1 MALGLESLDPSVIA
15 MNGLK
20 VSPEEARGVVE
31 MINGIGGRRIGGIP
45 VILPGINL
53 VQGLRGETAETFAMN
68 YRWLVAL
75 RDAGLLVK
83 RINIRRHQP
92 FPGTPLAMDGER
104 TSGRILN
111 RFEFYR
117 SKIRQEVDTYML
129 REIYPA
135 GTVIRDILVLDHH
148 EGHSLGKQISSYSIT
163 ARIALQLPPHSFC
176 VGVVVGHRER
186 SLLVLPVPSTSIP

>member
-1 MALGLESLDPSVIA
+1 
-15 MNGLK
+15 
-20 VSPEEARGVVE
+20 
-31 MINGIGGRRIGGIP
+31 
-45 VILPGINL
+45 
-53 VQGLRGETAETFAMN
+53 
-68 YRWLVAL
+68 
-75 RDAGLLVK
+75 
-83 RINIRRHQP
+83 
-92 FPGTPLAMDGER
+92 MDGER

-163 ARIALQLPPHSFC
+163 ARIPLHLPPNSFC
-176 VGVVVGHRER
+176 DGVVVGHRER
-186 SLLVLPVPSTSIP
+186 SLLVLPVPFDVNSLNQKAFEMIPGVSRKTAGDIILRRPFRSSEDFISFLESRGVAVKEEILRHCSAVA